1 MQYNYLDMHPNLE
14 MIWEECFET
23 LRAGEPFALIKGDE
37 VRCVNHFPVGA
48 ADRWE
53 LLFLPE
59 LAEVIYRSK
68 KDNSPQRLSTISTGL
83 LRGTLNS
90 ANSTMAAYG
99 DVLTSTKGNRG
110 LSIMR
115 KQELHLKKMLKTS
128 IRLTRHYEKRCTA
141 PIHKSRVDLSVSKG
155 EETETDS
162 DYHSLLSLLV
172 SAFKNGKS
180 ITALNQWDR
189 MPAGFAKQ
197 INEENILQYITAA
210 IFLIISNMDL
220 PLNLSEK
227 KQNTC
232 YMQCSELRMLVSEY
246 LGIGNL
252 GANNSDENL
261 KEQEESGQAFTEAK
275 FFYQLESRE
284 ELEGRIPMKTR
295 LKGDVESIDIAVLA
309 GITLFNSKRHILD
322 NALKAGIPVR
332 FVMVDYKSVAA
343 SAVFTQFVDTSTD
356 GEQNAIWDHAYSSA
370 ASKQKR
376 FENFQCRKTRLGLP
390 NAIFIVH
397 MKDEKE
403 SSAKIDFYS
412 FYTND
417 DDRRCIYITG
427 SDKVNFEFYQKQF
440 DYIWEHSEA
449 FCA

>member
-1 MQYNYLDMHPNLE
+1 MQHNYLDMHPNLE

-59 LAEVIYRSK
+59 LAGVIYRSK

-99 DVLTSTKGNRG
+99 DMLTSMKGNRG

-115 KQELHLKKMLKTS
+115 KQELHLRKMLKTS

-141 PIHKSRVDLSVSKG
+141 PIHKSRIDLPVSKG

-172 SAFKNGKS
+172 SAFKNSKS
-180 ITALNQWDR
+180 IAVLNQWDR
-189 MPAGFAKQ
+189 LSVDFVRQ
-197 INEENILQYITAA
+197 IKEENVLQYITAA
-210 IFLIISNMDL
+210 IFLIISSIDL
-220 PLNLSEK
+220 TQNLSEK

-246 LGIGNL
+246 LGIENL
-252 GANNSDENL
+252 ETNNINENL
-261 KEQEESGQAFTEAK
+261 KEQQEPGRAFMDAK

-284 ELEGRIPMKTR
+284 ELESRIPMKSR
-295 LKGDVESIDIAVLA
+295 LCGDVESIDIAVLA

-370 ASKQKR
+370 TAKQKR
-376 FENFQCRKTRLGLP
+376 FENFQCRITRLGLP
-390 NAIFIVH
+390 SAIFIVH
-397 MKDEKE
+397 MKDGKD

-412 FYTND
+412 FDTND
-417 DDRRCIYITG
+417 DERRCLYITG
-427 SDKVNFEFYQKQF
+427 SDKINFEFYQRQF
-440 DYIWEHSEA
+440 DYIWEHSEVL
-449 FCA
+449 CA

>member
-23 LRAGEPFALIKGDE
+23 LRAGEPFALIKEDE
-37 VRCVNHFPVGA
+37 VRCVNHFPIGA

-99 DVLTSTKGNRG
+99 DVLTLLKGNRG
-110 LSIMR
+110 LSVMR
-115 KQELHLKKMLKTS
+115 KQEVHLKKVLRTS
-128 IRLTRHYEKRCTA
+128 IRLARYYEKRCTA
-141 PIHKSRVDLSVSKG
+141 PIHKSKVELPVSKG

-172 SAFKNGKS
+172 SAFKNSKS
-180 ITALNQWDR
+180 ITVLNQWDQL
-189 MPAGFAKQ
+189 PVNFAKQ
-197 INEENILQYITAA
+197 INEENILQYVTAA
-210 IFLIISNMDL
+210 IFLIISNIDL
-220 PLNLSEK
+220 PQNLSEK

-246 LGIGNL
+246 LGIEKL
-252 GANNSDENL
+252 GTNNIDEKP
-261 KEQEESGQAFTEAK
+261 KEQEEHGQALMDAK

-284 ELEGRIPMKTR
+284 ELEGRIPMKNR
-295 LKGDVESIDIAVLA
+295 LKGDVASIDIAVLA

-370 ASKQKR
+370 ASKQNR
-376 FENFQCRKTRLGLP
+376 FKNFQCRKTRLGLP
-390 NAIFIVH
+390 SAIFIVH
-397 MKDEKE
+397 MKDKKE

-412 FYTND
+412 FDTND

-427 SDKVNFEFYQKQF
+427 SDKENFEFYQRQF
-440 DYIWEHSEA
+440 DYIWEHSEEL
-449 FCA
+449 CA